1 MELRIIPFDR
11 APAAT
16 PAKIGKLQIDFH
28 FKQGAWLGTQL
39 LDHVWI
45 LEFLGET

>member
-16 PAKIGKLQIDFH
+16 PAKIGKLQIDFP
-28 FKQGAWLGTQL
+28 FKQG
-39 LDHVWI
+39 V
-45 LEFLGET
+45 